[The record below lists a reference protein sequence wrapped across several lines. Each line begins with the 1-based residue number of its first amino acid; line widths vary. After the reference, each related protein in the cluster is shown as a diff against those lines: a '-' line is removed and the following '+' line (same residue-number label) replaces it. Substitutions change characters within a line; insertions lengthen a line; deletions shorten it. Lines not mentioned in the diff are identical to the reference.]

1 MKIVNEE
8 YSSMDVLGILTS
20 IAGIASLLWQKG
32 WAERNGGNLSVNI
45 TASAVDWCVL
55 PQLQLSEFQLE
66 RPFILLA
73 GDVIYLTGTGT
84 RMRDV
89 AQQPVEKGCFIK
101 VGIDG
106 RRCEVWAAPGISPSS
121 ELPSHFA
128 IQEFLKSDLRGFTT
142 VLHTHP
148 TELIALTHNRLF
160 LDGSFLTKIL
170 WSMIP
175 ETRIFIQ
182 KGVGVLP
189 YAKPGSNALAAL
201 TLEALTNHDVV
212 LWEKHGAL
220 SVGKDIAD
228 CFDNIDT
235 LNKSAQIYIAAR
247 QAGFQPEG
255 LSDSQM
261 DELGRVYER

>member
-1 MKIVNEE
+1 MVFVIEE
-8 YSSMDVLGILTS
+8 FSTMDTNGIMTS

-45 TASAVDWCVL
+45 TASAADWCVL
-55 PQLQLSEFQLE
+55 PQLQLSDYELD
-66 RPFILLA
+66 RSFILLA

-106 RRCEVWAAPGISPSS
+106 RRCEVWAAPGICPSS

-128 IQEFLKSDLRGFTT
+128 IHELLKSDLRGFTA

-160 LDGSFLTKIL
+160 LDSSFLTKAL

-189 YAKPGSNALAAL
+189 YAMPGSNALAKL
-201 TLEALTNHDVV
+201 TLDALKKHDVV

-228 CFDNIDT
+228 CFDNVDT
-235 LNKSAQIYIAAR
+235 LNKSAQIYVTALK
-247 QAGFQPEG
+247 AGFQPEG

-261 DELGRVYER
+261 DELGREYDC